1 MQIKPLF
8 SVLVGAAQL
17 AASEYLATVDLGYE
31 IHQAIAFKAIHD
43 SVSFLEWCVLTH
55 TTRQVVITSSQT
67 FIQLTNYISQRP
79 FHQNTMNDHSSI
91 TAAKKVYALSWCH
104 AGKMFKMLLS
114 KLTWLRSRSILW
126 NCHIDVWHQ
135 LYQS

>member
-17 AASEYLATVDLGYE
+17 AASEYSPTVDLGYE

-55 TTRQVVITSSQT
+55 SSRQIVITSSQT
-67 FIQLTNYISQRP
+67 FVQLTNYVSQRLS
-79 FHQNTMNDHSSI
+79 HQNTMDDHSSI
-91 TAAKKVYALSWCH
+91 TAAKKEYALS
-104 AGKMFKMLLS
+104 
-114 KLTWLRSRSILW
+114 
-126 NCHIDVWHQ
+126 
-135 LYQS
+135 